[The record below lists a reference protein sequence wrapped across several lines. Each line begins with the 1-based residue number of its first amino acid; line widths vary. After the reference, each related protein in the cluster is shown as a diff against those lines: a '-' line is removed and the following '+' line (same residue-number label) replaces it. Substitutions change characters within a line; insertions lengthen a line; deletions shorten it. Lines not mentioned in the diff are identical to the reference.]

1 MPEDVDLAE
10 VGGGSGKGLRRL
22 TRPLQVA
29 FALALFAAVVFV
41 VDQFVPGAGHRLAQA
56 RPAWLTASLGL
67 ELIALGSYAVLFHAV
82 FARAPYLLS
91 RRRSTQ
97 IALGELG
104 AFALLPT
111 GLGGPVLRFWALRA
125 SGMPLRTAVVRSISH
140 AAVFNAPYLLA
151 ALVLGVG
158 VSLRLLPGHAPVL
171 TALAPIAVVLVT
183 CAIALAA
190 VALSRA
196 GFLTEGGLWRTRVRE
211 ALTTVPDGVRDFAT
225 VIRRPG
231 ASLGALGWWVGDCA
245 ALWAAF
251 HAVGGAPALTVL
263 VLAYM
268 LGQLGS
274 ALVPL
279 PGGIGGVEPVML
291 GILVASG
298 VNVGLGAAAIVCY
311 RAISLGAQGAT
322 GALAVATLIPDIRSS
337 QARREPVAG
346 APASVAE

>member
-1 MPEDVDLAE
+1 LWI
-10 VGGGSGKGLRRL
+10 LRRL
-22 TRPLQVA
+22 GDRALRVA
-29 FALALFAAVVFV
+29 LAAALFAAVVFA
-41 VDQFVPGAGHRLAQA
+41 VDQFVPGAGHRLSQA
-56 RPAWLTASLGL
+56 RPGWLTASLGL
-67 ELIALGSYAVLFHAV
+67 ELVALGSYVLMFHAV
-82 FARAPYLLS
+82 FARAPYRLTV
-91 RRRSTQ
+91 RRSAE
-97 IALGELG
+97 IGLGELG

-125 SGMPLRTAVVRSISH
+125 SGMPLRTAVVRSISN
-140 AAVFNAPYLLA
+140 AVVFNAPYLLA

-158 VSLRLLPGHAPVL
+158 VALRALPGHAPTL
-171 TALAPIAVVLVT
+171 TALAPLGVVLVS
-183 CAIALAA
+183 CAVVVGA

-196 GFLTEGGLWRTRVRE
+196 RFLSEGGLWRTRVRE
-211 ALTTVPDGVRDFAT
+211 ALGTVPDGLRDLAP
-225 VIRRPG
+225 VLRRPG

-251 HAVGGAPALTVL
+251 HAVGGAPALTV
-263 VLAYM
+263 VALAYM

-298 VNVGLGAAAIVCY
+298 VNVGLGAAAVICY

-322 GALAVATLIPDIRSS
+322 GALAFTMLTVDLRNSS
-337 QARREPVAG
+337 PRVHREPQPPPQAAG
-346 APASVAE
+346 QLR